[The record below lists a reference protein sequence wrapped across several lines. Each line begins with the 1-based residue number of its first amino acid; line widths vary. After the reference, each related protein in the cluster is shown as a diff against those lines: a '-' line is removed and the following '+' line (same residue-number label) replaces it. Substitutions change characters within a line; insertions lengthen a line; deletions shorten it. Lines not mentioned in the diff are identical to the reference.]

1 MQTNYFQIAIDG
13 HSSTGKSTLA
23 KEIAKHLQILYIDS
37 GAMYRAITWYA
48 IQQGII
54 KDDILDCEKLIA
66 SLPQIEVTFQ
76 LTDTYPAI
84 VLNGVNV
91 EANIRTMEVANQ
103 VSKVAAI
110 PEVRFKLVELQR
122 KISENQSVVMDG
134 RDIGTVVFP
143 KAKVKIF
150 MTASS
155 EIRAKR
161 RFEELQSKGQE
172 VSLQEVYANVV
183 QRDEQDSNRKD
194 SPLLQA
200 EDAILLDNSLL
211 SKEEQFQKVMAILA
225 SKGINF

>member
-54 KDDILDCEKLIA
+54 KEDIIDREKLIA

>member
-54 KDDILDCEKLIA
+54 KEDILDREKLIA

-76 LTDTYPAI
+76 LTNTYPTI

-200 EDAILLDNSLL
+200 EDAVLLDNSFL
-211 SKEEQFQKVMAILA
+211 SKEEQFQKVIAILA

>member
-54 KDDILDCEKLIA
+54 KEDILDREKLIA

-150 MTASS
+150 MTASA

-200 EDAILLDNSLL
+200 EDAILLDNSFL
-211 SKEEQFQKVMAILA
+211 SKEEQFQKVIAILA

>member
-48 IQQGII
+48 MQQSII
-54 KDDILDCEKLIA
+54 KEDMLNRERLIA

-76 LTDTYPAI
+76 LTETYPAI
-84 VLNGVNV
+84 VLNGMIV

-110 PEVRFKLVELQR
+110 PEVRTKLVELQR

-143 KAKVKIF
+143 MAKVKIF
-150 MTASS
+150 MTASA

-172 VSLQEVYANVV
+172 VSLKEVYANVI

-194 SPLLQA
+194 SPLVQA
-200 EDAILLDNSLL
+200 EDAVLLDNSFL
-211 SKEEQFQKVMAILA
+211 SKEEQFQKVMDILA
-225 SKGINF
+225 LKGIE

>member
-54 KDDILDCEKLIA
+54 KEDILDREKLIA

-76 LTDTYPAI
+76 LTDTYPTI
-84 VLNGVNV
+84 VLNDVNV
-91 EANIRTMEVANQ
+91 ETNIRTMEVANQ

-150 MTASS
+150 MTASA

-200 EDAILLDNSLL
+200 EDAILLDNSFL

>member
-54 KDDILDCEKLIA
+54 KKDILDREKLIA

-150 MTASS
+150 MTASA

>member
-54 KDDILDCEKLIA
+54 KKDILDREKLIA

-150 MTASS
+150 MTASA

-200 EDAILLDNSLL
+200 EDAVLLDNSFL

>member
-48 IQQGII
+48 IQQSII
-54 KDDILDCEKLIA
+54 KEDILDREKLIA

-76 LTDTYPAI
+76 LTATYPVI

-150 MTASS
+150 MTASA

-161 RFEELQSKGQE
+161 RFEELQSKGQK

-183 QRDEQDSNRKD
+183 QRDEQDINRKD

-200 EDAILLDNSLL
+200 EDAILLDNSFL

>member
-54 KDDILDCEKLIA
+54 KEDILDREKLIA

-76 LTDTYPAI
+76 LTATYPVI

-150 MTASS
+150 MTASA

-200 EDAILLDNSLL
+200 EDAILLDNSFL

>member
-48 IQQGII
+48 IQQDII
-54 KDDILDCEKLIA
+54 KEDILDREKLIA

-76 LTDTYPAI
+76 LTATYPVI

-150 MTASS
+150 MTASA

-200 EDAILLDNSLL
+200 EDAILLDNSFL

>member
-48 IQQGII
+48 IQQDII
-54 KDDILDCEKLIA
+54 KEDILDREKLIA

-76 LTDTYPAI
+76 LTATYPVI

-122 KISENQSVVMDG
+122 KISENQSVLMDG

-150 MTASS
+150 MTASA

-200 EDAILLDNSLL
+200 EDAILLDNSFL

>member
-1 MQTNYFQIAIDG
+1 METNYFQIAIDG

-54 KDDILDCEKLIA
+54 KEDFFDREKLIA

-76 LTDTYPAI
+76 LSETYPEI

-150 MTASS
+150 MTASA

-183 QRDEQDSNRKD
+183 QRDEQDSNRRD
-194 SPLLQA
+194 SPLIQA
-200 EDAILLDNSLL
+200 EDAILLDNSFL

>member
-54 KDDILDCEKLIA
+54 KEDILDREKLIA

-150 MTASS
+150 MTASA

-200 EDAILLDNSLL
+200 EDAILLDNSFL

>member
-48 IQQGII
+48 IQQSII
-54 KDDILDCEKLIA
+54 KEDILDREKLIA

-76 LTDTYPAI
+76 LTATYPVI

-110 PEVRFKLVELQR
+110 PEVRFKLVEL
-122 KISENQSVVMDG
+122 
-134 RDIGTVVFP
+134 
-143 KAKVKIF
+143 
-150 MTASS
+150 
-155 EIRAKR
+155 
-161 RFEELQSKGQE
+161 
-172 VSLQEVYANVV
+172 
-183 QRDEQDSNRKD
+183 
-194 SPLLQA
+194 LLKLTQNSTSFLLIA
-200 EDAILLDNSLL
+200 EA
-211 SKEEQFQKVMAILA
+211 
-225 SKGINF
+225 

>member
-1 MQTNYFQIAIDG
+1 MQTDYFQIAIDG

-54 KDDILDCEKLIA
+54 KEDILDREKLIA

-150 MTASS
+150 MTASA

-200 EDAILLDNSLL
+200 EDAILLDNSFL

>member
-54 KDDILDCEKLIA
+54 KKDILDREKLIA

-150 MTASS
+150 MTASA

-200 EDAILLDNSLL
+200 EDAILLDNSFL

>member
-48 IQQGII
+48 IQQDII
-54 KDDILDCEKLIA
+54 KEDILDREKLIA

-76 LTDTYPAI
+76 LTATYPVI

-122 KISENQSVVMDG
+122 KISENQSVLMDG

-150 MTASS
+150 MTASP

-200 EDAILLDNSLL
+200 EDAILLDNSFL